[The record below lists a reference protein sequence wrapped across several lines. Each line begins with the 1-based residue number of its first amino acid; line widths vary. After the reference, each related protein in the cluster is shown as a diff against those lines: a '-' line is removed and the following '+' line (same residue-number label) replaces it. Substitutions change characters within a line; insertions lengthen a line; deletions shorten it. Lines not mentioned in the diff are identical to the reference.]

1 MSQTMDAVSKLKELG
16 RLDELQAGRAADI
29 ESGRLFSLHAELRA
43 GLYLGALLIVVGV
56 GATVAKYFADLGH
69 LSILAALSLAVAAC
83 YGYCFSRAAPYQ
95 DGRVPSPTPAF
106 DYVLYLGCAFLGVE
120 FGYIERQFHLL
131 GANWD
136 IYLLGSGLLFLY
148 LAYRHDNRF
157 VLAMALANIAG
168 WLGLRLDALH
178 FSWFSVRVQAICY
191 GLAACGAGLWLAEL
205 AVKPHFRD
213 TYLNIGLNI
222 LFWAV
227 LSGVFM
233 DGWAS
238 PYNLLLAAL
247 VAASVWWALRE
258 RRFQYFLYGVA
269 YGYIGLSSLLLREI
283 RGAQAGSLYFLIS
296 ASAVIYLIFGFRR
309 HLEQGR

>member
-1 MSQTMDAVSKLKELG
+1 MSFVPRLKELG
-16 RLDELQAGRAADI
+16 RLDDLQAARAADI

-56 GATVAKYFADLGH
+56 GATVAKHFADLGR
-69 LSILAALSLAVAAC
+69 LSVLTALSLAVAAC
-83 YGYCFSRAAPYQ
+83 YGYCFARAAPYQ
-95 DGRVPSPTPAF
+95 DGRVPSPAPAF

-178 FSWFSVRVQAICY
+178 FTWFTVRAQAICY

-213 TYLNIGLNI
+213 TYLNIGLNV

-227 LSGVFM
+227 LSGVFA

-269 YGYIGLSSLLLREI
+269 YGYIGFSSLLLREI
-283 RGAQAGSLYFLIS
+283 HGAQAGSLYFLIS
-296 ASAVIYLIFGFRR
+296 ASAIIYLVFSVRR
-309 HLEQGR
+309 LLEQKQ

>member
-1 MSQTMDAVSKLKELG
+1 MSSVPRLKELG
-16 RLDELQAGRAADI
+16 GLDDSQAGRAADI

-69 LSILAALSLAVAAC
+69 LSILAALSLAVAASI
-83 YGYCFSRAAPYQ
+83 GYCFANASDYRHEK
-95 DGRVPSPTPAF
+95 VPSPTPAF
-106 DYVLYLGCAFLGVE
+106 DYILYIGCALLGVE
-120 FGYIERQFHLL
+120 FGYIERQFHLF
-131 GANWD
+131 GAYWD
-136 IYLLGSGLLFLY
+136 FYFLISGLFFLY

-157 VLAMALANIAG
+157 VLAMALANLAG
-168 WLGLRLDALH
+168 WFGVRLNALDS
-178 FSWFSVRVQAICY
+178 SWFPLRAQALCY
-191 GLAACGAGLWLAEL
+191 GVAACGAGLWLAEL
-205 AVKPHFRD
+205 AIKPHFRD

-227 LSGVFM
+227 LSGVFA
-233 DGWAS
+233 DGWSS

-283 RGAQAGSLYFLIS
+283 RGTQAGSLYFLIS
-296 ASAVIYLIFGFRR
+296 ASAVIYLVFSFRR
-309 HLEQGR
+309 LLEQRK